1 MPSSTVPPQRRQIVR
16 AVFALLAGAAVW
28 LAGRDIFAQWLQ
40 FRASGTGW
48 HPVWSTIGVSCLVV
62 FLAYAIL
69 IETWRRTVGAW
80 GERIEWGQAARI
92 WFISNLGR
100 YLPGKI
106 WQLGAMSA
114 MAQARGVSPVAAAGS
129 AIVVNLVN
137 LLAGVGVVAVTGAE
151 YLAAREAAVGLAVTL
166 VAAIV
171 ATPWILP
178 LIARLASVVLR
189 RPIELPRLP
198 HSALWT
204 AAVGCIAAWVL
215 YGIAF
220 WLLVA
225 GTLGRA
231 TGPLASYIA
240 AFTGSYLV
248 GYIAIFAPGGIGVR
262 EKSLVASLNH
272 LGLPPGAPG
281 IVALTSRLWLTV
293 LEVVPGILLL
303 ALSAV
308 RGERPLL
315 RNNGST
321 DS

>member
-1 MPSSTVPPQRRQIVR
+1 M
-16 AVFALLAGAAVW
+16 
-28 LAGRDIFAQWLQ
+28 
-40 FRASGTGW
+40 
-48 HPVWSTIGVSCLVV
+48 VV
-62 FLAYAIL
+62 FLAYALL
-69 IETWRRTVGAW
+69 IETWRRTVAAW
-80 GERIEWGQAARI
+80 GERLAWTDAARI

-100 YLPGKI
+100 YLPGKV

-114 MAQARGVSPVAAAGS
+114 MARERGVSAVAAAGS

-151 YLAAREAAVGLAVTL
+151 YLEARGAAIGLAITL
-166 VAAIV
+166 AIAIA
-171 ATPWILP
+171 ATPWVLP
-178 LIARLASVVLR
+178 LIARAATTVLR
-189 RPIELPRLP
+189 RPIDLPSLP

-204 AAVGCIAAWVL
+204 AAVGCVVAWLL

-225 GTLGRA
+225 GTLG
-231 TGPLASYIA
+231 TSVGPLASYVA

-262 EKSLVASLNH
+262 EKSLVVSLSR
-272 LGLPPGAPG
+272 LALPPGAPG

-293 LEVVPGILLL
+293 LEVIPGILLL
-303 ALSAV
+303 AHGAWRSDRPSLSDH
-308 RGERPLL
+308 G
-315 RNNGST
+315 GT